1 MATNRFVKH
10 NKFKIIKGGA
20 GVMEAVIHNSVI
32 TTNSAEIKR
41 IPKTETEQL
50 IQACNAFAKK
60 HNITHE
66 DIQSTIESVR
76 KRLNACGR

>member
-1 MATNRFVKH
+1 MAYGGKH
-10 NKFKIIKGGA
+10 TQLKVIKGGA
-20 GVMEAVIHNSVI
+20 EVMEAAVIHNGVI
-32 TTNSAEIKR
+32 TTNSAEMKR
-41 IPKTETEQL
+41 IPKTETQQL